1 MPIHK
6 SLFALLLAVVL
17 CSTAGASLS
26 PEDKLKPEELVT
38 KHLASIGSPDV
49 LANAKSVVAIGDA
62 KAISRSAAVKDVVG
76 VSQIASAGDKV
87 LLAMVFNSTSY
98 PFEKVAFNGDKMTIA
113 LWTTSGQRSDLGDFL
128 MSQQTIFKEGLI
140 GGVLSSAWP
149 LRNMADRGAKLSYA
163 GTKKIEN
170 RLLHELKY
178 TPRKGGGDLKI
189 SLFFDAETFRHV
201 RSEYS
206 YQVSA
211 RMGARPSSGP
221 MASPGS
227 LGGVNATDAGS
238 QTLNRY
244 KLIEEFSDFQTVN
257 NLTLP
262 RTYHLRLTI
271 DTQRSKLLEWV
282 MNFKQFA
289 LNEPI
294 EATAFNLATTN

>member
-1 MPIHK
+1 MQLHK
-6 SLFALLLAVVL
+6 SFFAVILALVL
-17 CSTAGASLS
+17 CSPAGASLL

-38 KHLASIGSPDV
+38 KHLASIGSPEV

-62 KAISRSAAVKDVVG
+62 KAISRSAAVKDIVG
-76 VSQIASAGDKV
+76 VSQIASAGGKV

-98 PFEKVAFNGDKMTIA
+98 PYEKVAFNGDKMTIA

-149 LRNMADRGAKLSYA
+149 LRNVTERDPKLSYA

-170 RLLHELKY
+170 RLVHELKY
-178 TPRKGGGDLKI
+178 NPRKGGGDLKI
-189 SLFFDAETFRHV
+189 SLFFDVETFRHV

-206 YQVSA
+206 YTVSA

-221 MASPGS
+221 MASPG
-227 LGGVNATDAGS
+227 GPGVNATDTGS

-262 RTYHLRLTI
+262 RAYHLRLTI
-271 DTQRSKLLEWV
+271 DTQRPKLLEWV

-294 EATAFNLATTN
+294 EATAFNLSTTN

>member
-1 MPIHK
+1 MQLHK
-6 SLFALLLAVVL
+6 SFFAVVLALVL
-17 CSTAGASLS
+17 CSTAGASLL

-38 KHLASIGSPDV
+38 KHLASIGSPEV

-62 KAISRSAAVKDVVG
+62 KAISRTAAVKDIVG
-76 VSQIASAGDKV
+76 VSQIASAGGKV

-98 PFEKVAFNGDKMTIA
+98 PYEKVAFNGDKMTLA

-149 LRNMADRGAKLSYA
+149 LRNLTERGSKLSYA

-170 RLLHELKY
+170 RLVHELKY
-178 TPRKGGGDLKI
+178 NPRKGGGDLKI

-206 YQVSA
+206 YTVSA

-221 MASPGS
+221 MASPG
-227 LGGVNATDAGS
+227 GTGVNATDTGS

-271 DTQRSKLLEWV
+271 DTQRPKLLEWV

-294 EATAFNLATTN
+294 DATAFNLSTTN

>member
-1 MPIHK
+1 MQLHK
-6 SLFALLLAVVL
+6 SFFVVILALVL
-17 CSTAGASLS
+17 CSPAGASLL

-38 KHLASIGSPDV
+38 KHLASIGSPEV
-49 LANAKSVVAIGDA
+49 LANAKSVVAVGEA
-62 KAISRSAAVKDVVG
+62 KAITRSAAVKDVVG
-76 VSQIASAGDKV
+76 VSQIASVGGKV
-87 LLAMVFNSTSY
+87 LLAMIFNSTSY
-98 PFEKVAFNGDKMTIA
+98 PYEKVAFNGDKMTIA
-113 LWTTSGQRSDLGDFL
+113 LWTTSGRRSDLGDFL

-149 LRNMADRGAKLSYA
+149 LRNLTERDPKLSYA

-170 RLLHELKY
+170 RLVHELKY
-178 TPRKGGGDLKI
+178 NPRKGGGDLKI

-206 YQVSA
+206 YTVSA

-221 MASPGS
+221 MASPSGT
-227 LGGVNATDAGS
+227 GVNATDTGS

-271 DTQRSKLLEWV
+271 DTQNPKLLEWV

-289 LNEPI
+289 FNEPI
-294 EATAFNLATTN
+294 EATAFNLSTTN

>member
-1 MPIHK
+1 MQLHK
-6 SLFALLLAVVL
+6 SFFAVILALVL
-17 CSTAGASLS
+17 CSTAGASLL

-38 KHLASIGSPDV
+38 KHLASIGSPEV
-49 LANAKSVVAIGDA
+49 LANAKSVVAVGDA
-62 KAISRSAAVKDVVG
+62 KAISRTAAVRDIVG
-76 VSQIASAGDKV
+76 VSQIASAGGKV

-98 PFEKVAFNGDKMTIA
+98 PYEKVAFNGDKMTIA

-128 MSQQTIFKEGLI
+128 MSQQAIFKEGLI

-149 LRNMADRGAKLSYA
+149 LRNVAERGSKLSYA

-170 RLLHELKY
+170 RLVHELKY
-178 TPRKGGGDLKI
+178 NPRKGGGDLKI

-206 YQVSA
+206 YTVSA

-221 MASPGS
+221 MASPG
-227 LGGVNATDAGS
+227 GTGVNATDTGS

-244 KLIEEFSDFQTVN
+244 KLIEEFSDFQAVN

-271 DTQRSKLLEWV
+271 DTQRAKLLEWV

-294 EATAFNLATTN
+294 EATAFNLSTTN

>member
-1 MPIHK
+1 MQLHRRLIAVI
-6 SLFALLLAVVL
+6 LALVL
-17 CSTAGASLS
+17 CSTAGASLL

-49 LANAKSVVAIGDA
+49 LANAKSVVAVGDA

-76 VSQIASAGDKV
+76 VSQIASVGGKV

-98 PFEKVAFNGDKMTIA
+98 PHEKVAFNGDKMTIG

-128 MSQQTIFKEGLI
+128 MSQQAIFKEGLI

-149 LRNMADRGAKLSYA
+149 LRNVGERGSKLSYS

-170 RLLHELKY
+170 RLVHELKY
-178 TPRKGGGDLKI
+178 NPRKGGGDLKI

-206 YQVSA
+206 YTVSA
-211 RMGARPSSGP
+211 RMGSRPSSGP
-221 MASPGS
+221 MASPG
-227 LGGVNATDAGS
+227 GTGVNATDTGS

-271 DTQRSKLLEWV
+271 DTQRPKLLEWV

-294 EATAFNLATTN
+294 EATAFNLSTTN